1 MKKILIFA
9 SRTGGGHISLAEAL
23 HDLLAAEYEVTILDP
38 QPGIVH
44 WHYRTVSRHALWLW
58 EAEFKLSDGR
68 RRARVA
74 HAVSSV
80 MLARRVGLALRQHDP
95 DLVMSTYPFL
105 TSEVTF
111 AMRRWRLD
119 RPLVMLFSDPN
130 GVHYSWLTEKRAAIT
145 LAPTRETFNQ
155 ALAAG
160 FDPSRLYFTGWP
172 VRGQFLTASE
182 GGREAAL
189 TSMGLTPGKFTVFA
203 QGGGEGA
210 ARFAQT
216 VASLLKLPDV
226 QVIMAAGTNE
236 GLIRHFAG
244 RPDIHPLPF
253 TKQIAPYMLAA
264 DVVMGKAGPN
274 MLFETV
280 TLGKPFIATA
290 YIPGQEEV
298 NLEFIMRHRL
308 GWVALKH
315 QEQRALVE
323 SLVQEPAL
331 LQEKC
336 GWVEEYR
343 RMNTEALQK
352 IPALIH
358 DLVQTSKAHPQKS

>member
-1 MKKILIFA
+1 MKRILIFA

-23 HDLLAAEYEVTILDP
+23 HDLLAEEYAVTILDP
-38 QPGIVH
+38 QPGLIH

-68 RRARVA
+68 RRAHFA

-80 MLARRVGLALRQHDP
+80 VMARRVARALRQADP
-95 DLVMSTYPFL
+95 HLVMSTYPFL

-130 GVHYSWLTEKRAAIT
+130 GVHYSWLTEKRAAVT
-145 LAPTRETFNQ
+145 FAPTRETYQQ

-160 FDPSRLYFTGWP
+160 FEASRLHFTGWP
-172 VRGQFLTASE
+172 VRGQFLHAAD
-182 GGREAAL
+182 GDRAAAL
-189 TSMGLTPGKFTVFA
+189 GRMGLKPDKFTVFA

-216 VASLLKLPDV
+216 VTSLLELPGV

-236 GLIRHFAG
+236 SLLRQFAD
-244 RPDIHPLPF
+244 RENIHPLPF
-253 TKQIAPYMLAA
+253 TRHISPYMQAA

-298 NLEFIMRHRL
+298 NLEFIERHRL

-315 QEQRALVE
+315 REQCELILALAR
-323 SLVQEPAL
+323 EPRKLA
-331 LQEKC
+331 EMAASVK
-336 GWVEEYR
+336 EYA
-343 RMNTEALQK
+343 RMNSEALQK
-352 IPALIH
+352 IPRLVRDLIH
-358 DLVQTSKAHPQKS
+358 L

>member
-1 MKKILIFA
+1 MKRILIFA

-23 HDLLAAEYEVTILDP
+23 HDLLAQDFEVTILDP
-38 QPGIVH
+38 QPSIVH

-68 RRARVA
+68 RRARLA

-80 MLARRVGLALRQHDP
+80 LLARRVTRALRQHDP
-95 DLVMSTYPFL
+95 HLVMSTYPFL
-105 TSEVTF
+105 TSEVTY
-111 AMRRWRLD
+111 AMRRWKAD

-145 LAPTRETFNQ
+145 LAPTRETYRQ

-160 FDPSRLYFTGWP
+160 FNPSRVHLTGWP
-172 VRGQFLTASE
+172 VRGQFYHADPSRRAETLS
-182 GGREAAL
+182 RL
-189 TSMGLTPGKFTVFA
+189 GLAPGKFTVFA

-210 ARFAQT
+210 AKFAQT
-216 VASLLKLPDV
+216 VNAVSRIPGV

-236 GLIRHFAG
+236 ALLKHFSG
-244 RPDIHPLPF
+244 RENIYPLAF
-253 TKQIAPYMLAA
+253 TKQIAPYMMAG

-298 NLEFIMRHRL
+298 NLEFIERHEL
-308 GWVALKH
+308 GWVALNH
-315 QEQRALVE
+315 RDQRELIQSLIEEPGKLDAMCTTVE
-323 SLVQEPAL
+323 R
-331 LQEKC
+331 
-336 GWVEEYR
+336 YR
-343 RMNTEALQK
+343 KMNTEGTRE
-352 IPALIH
+352 IPQLIK
-358 DLVQTSKAHPQKS
+358 TII

>member
-1 MKKILIFA
+1 MKKILVFA

-23 HDLLAAEYEVTILDP
+23 HDLLAEDFEVTILDP
-38 QPGIVH
+38 QPGIIH

-58 EAEFKLSDGR
+58 AAEFKLSDGR
-68 RRARVA
+68 RRARMA

-80 MLARRVGLALRQHDP
+80 MMARRVALALRQADP

-111 AMRRWRLD
+111 AMRRWKLD

-130 GVHYSWLTEKRAAIT
+130 GVHYSWLTERRAAIT
-145 LAPTRETFNQ
+145 FAPTRETYSQ

-160 FDPSRLYFTGWP
+160 FDASRLHFTGWP
-172 VRGQFLTASE
+172 VRAQFHQAAEEDRNTTLTE
-182 GGREAAL
+182 
-189 TSMGLTPGKFTVFA
+189 MGLAPGKFTVFA

-210 ARFAQT
+210 AKFAQT

-226 QVIMAAGTNE
+226 QVIMAAGTNA
-236 GLIRHFAG
+236 GLMRHFKG
-244 RPDIHPLPF
+244 RENIHPLPF
-253 TKQIAPYMLAA
+253 TRQIAPYMMAA

-298 NLEFIMRHRL
+298 NLEFIQRHRL

-315 QEQRALVE
+315 RDQRELVE
-323 SLVQEPAL
+323 TLAKDRQKLTDTAALVQEY
-331 LQEKC
+331 
-336 GWVEEYR
+336 G
-343 RMNTEALQK
+343 RMNSEATSK
-352 IPALIH
+352 IPRLVKELIR
-358 DLVQTSKAHPQKS
+358 PR

>member
-1 MKKILIFA
+1 MKRILIFA

-23 HDLLAAEYEVTILDP
+23 HDLLVGDFEVTILDP
-38 QPGIVH
+38 QPGIIH

-74 HAVSSV
+74 HAFSSV
-80 MLARRVGLALRQHDP
+80 LLARRVTQALRQVDP
-95 DLVMSTYPFL
+95 HLVMSTYPFL
-105 TSEVTF
+105 TSEVTS
-111 AMRRWRLD
+111 AMRHWKVH

-145 LAPTRETFNQ
+145 LAPTRETYRQ

-160 FDPSRLYFTGWP
+160 FDPSRLYLTGWP
-172 VRGQFLTASE
+172 VRGQFYHADPSRRDETLA
-182 GGREAAL
+182 
-189 TSMGLTPGKFTVFA
+189 GLGLSTGKFTVFA

-216 VASLLKLPDV
+216 VETIANVPGV

-236 GLIRHFAG
+236 SLIEQFSGL
-244 RPDIHPLPF
+244 PNIHALPF
-253 TKQIAPYMLAA
+253 TRQIAPYMAAA

-274 MLFETV
+274 VLFESV

-298 NLEFIMRHRL
+298 NLEFIQRYGL
-308 GWVALKH
+308 GWVALTH
-315 QEQRALVE
+315 EDQRRMIASLCSDPAMLASMEE
-323 SLVQEPAL
+323 SVGRYRQMNAEGTLQIPRLVQGL
-331 LQEKC
+331 L
-336 GWVEEYR
+336 
-343 RMNTEALQK
+343 
-352 IPALIH
+352 
-358 DLVQTSKAHPQKS
+358 

>member
-9 SRTGGGHISLAEAL
+9 SRTGGGHISLAEGL
-23 HDLLAAEYEVTILDP
+23 RDLLAEEYEITIVDP
-38 QPGIVH
+38 QPGLVH

-58 EAEFKLSDGR
+58 AAEFKLSDGR
-68 RRARVA
+68 RRAGVA

-80 MLARRVGLALRQHDP
+80 MMARRVAVALRQADP

-111 AMRRWRLD
+111 AMRRWHLD

-145 LAPTRETFNQ
+145 FAPTRETYQQ

-160 FDPSRLYFTGWP
+160 FEPSRLHFTGWP
-172 VRGQFLTASE
+172 VRGQFLEASHDDP
-182 GGREAAL
+182 ASTL
-189 TSMGLTPGKFTVFA
+189 TSLGLAPGRFTVFA

-210 ARFAQT
+210 ARFART
-216 VASLLKLPDV
+216 VASLLKLPGV
-226 QVIMAAGTNE
+226 QVIMAAGTNDR
-236 GLIRHFAG
+236 LLKHFTG
-244 RPDIHPLPF
+244 RENLYPLPF
-253 TKQIAPYMLAA
+253 TRRLAPYMQSA

-274 MLFETV
+274 MLFETL

-298 NLEFIMRHRL
+298 NLEFIERHRL

-315 QEQRALVE
+315 GEQRE
-323 SLVQEPAL
+323 LVQL
-331 LQEKC
+331 LAQGGSELEDMASS
-336 GWVEEYR
+336 VRAYAH
-343 RMNTEALQK
+343 MNTEALKK
-352 IPALIH
+352 IPR
-358 DLVQTSKAHPQKS
+358 LVRGLLSGPG

>member
-1 MKKILIFA
+1 MKRILIFA

-23 HDLLAAEYEVTILDP
+23 HDLLCGEHEVLILDP

-68 RRARVA
+68 RRARLA
-74 HAVSSV
+74 HAFSSV
-80 MLARRVGLALRQHDP
+80 MLARRVGLALRQTDP

-105 TSEVTF
+105 TSEVTY
-111 AMRRWRLD
+111 AMRRWKLD

-130 GVHYSWLTEKRAAIT
+130 GVHYSWLTEKRAAVT
-145 LAPTRETFNQ
+145 LAPTRETYRQ

-160 FDPSRLYFTGWP
+160 FDPSSLHFTGWP
-172 VRGQFLTASE
+172 VRSQFLHPASAD
-182 GGREAAL
+182 REAAL
-189 TSMGLTPGKFTVFA
+189 RSMGLTPGKFTVFA

-216 VASLLKLPDV
+216 VASLLKIPGV
-226 QVIMAAGTNE
+226 QVIMAAGTNGSLLHHFE
-236 GLIRHFAG
+236 GREN
-244 RPDIHPLPF
+244 IHPLPF
-253 TKQIAPYMLAA
+253 TREIAPYMQAA

-298 NLEFIMRHRL
+298 NLEFIERHRL
-308 GWVALKH
+308 GWVALERLDQK
-315 QEQRALVE
+315 ELVE
-323 SLVQEPAL
+323 TL
-331 LQEKC
+331 LRSPDRLERMTAS
-336 GWVEEYR
+336 VREYA
-343 RMNTEALQK
+343 RMNSEALQK
-352 IPALIH
+352 IPQLVNELIYK
-358 DLVQTSKAHPQKS
+358 TI

>member
-1 MKKILIFA
+1 MKKILVFA

-23 HDLLAAEYEVTILDP
+23 HDLLADNYEITILDP

-58 EAEFKLSDGR
+58 EAEFKLSDGK

-80 MLARRVGLALRQHDP
+80 MLARRVRGALRQTDP
-95 DLVMSTYPFL
+95 DLVISTYPFL
-105 TSEVTF
+105 TSEVTY

-145 LAPTRETFNQ
+145 FAPTRETYQQ

-160 FDPSRLYFTGWP
+160 FDPSRLHFTGWP
-172 VRGQFLTASE
+172 VRGQFLNATMDD
-182 GGREAAL
+182 RPAAL
-189 TSMGLTPGKFTVFA
+189 TALGLTPGKFTVFA

-216 VASLLKLPDV
+216 VSSLLKLPEV
-226 QVIMAAGTNE
+226 QVIVAAGTNE
-236 GLIRHFAG
+236 GLIRQFAG
-244 RPDIHPLPF
+244 QKNIFVLPF
-253 TKQIAPYMLAA
+253 TRQLAPYLQAA

-274 MLFETV
+274 MLFETL

-290 YIPGQEEV
+290 FIPGQEEV
-298 NLEFIMRHRL
+298 NLEFIERHRL

-315 QEQRALVE
+315 QEQRELVQ
-323 SLVQEPAL
+323 SLVQDNRKL
-331 LQEKC
+331 LDMAESVQE
-336 GWVEEYR
+336 YA
-343 RMNTEALQK
+343 RMNRQALNK
-352 IPALIH
+352 IPGLIH
-358 DLVQTSKAHPQKS
+358 EILAPSQDPD